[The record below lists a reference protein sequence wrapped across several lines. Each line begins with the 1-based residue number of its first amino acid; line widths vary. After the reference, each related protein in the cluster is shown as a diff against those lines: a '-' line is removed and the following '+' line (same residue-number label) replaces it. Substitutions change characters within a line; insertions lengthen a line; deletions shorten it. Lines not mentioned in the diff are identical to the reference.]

1 LLRLVIFCLTAEVL
15 LVVQMLQLLVVNCGS
30 HLNYIYRERL
40 SLSSTFLSTQQTA
53 KNCEPRRK
61 MFVTGPLQS
70 IAAAADVAAVAVAAV
85 SAAAAATLCSA
96 TPTRNAFGSL
106 F

>member
-1 LLRLVIFCLTAEVL
+1 
-15 LVVQMLQLLVVNCGS
+15 
-30 HLNYIYRERL
+30 
-40 SLSSTFLSTQQTA
+40 
-53 KNCEPRRK
+53 

>member
-1 LLRLVIFCLTAEVL
+1 
-15 LVVQMLQLLVVNCGS
+15 
-30 HLNYIYRERL
+30 
-40 SLSSTFLSTQQTA
+40 
-53 KNCEPRRK
+53 

-85 SAAAAATLCSA
+85 SAAAAAATLCSA

>member
-1 LLRLVIFCLTAEVL
+1 
-15 LVVQMLQLLVVNCGS
+15 
-30 HLNYIYRERL
+30 
-40 SLSSTFLSTQQTA
+40 
-53 KNCEPRRK
+53 

-70 IAAAADVAAVAVAAV
+70 IAAAAADVAAV
-85 SAAAAATLCSA
+85 SAAAATLCSA

>member
-70 IAAAADVAAVAVAAV
+70 IAAAAADVAAV
-85 SAAAAATLCSA
+85 SAAAATLCSA

>member
-1 LLRLVIFCLTAEVL
+1 VVFCLTAEVL
-15 LVVQMLQLLVVNCGS
+15 LVVQLLQLLVVNCGS

-70 IAAAADVAAVAVAAV
+70 IAAAAADVAAVAVAA
-85 SAAAAATLCSA
+85 AAAAATLCSA

>member
-1 LLRLVIFCLTAEVL
+1 
-15 LVVQMLQLLVVNCGS
+15 VVNCGS

-70 IAAAADVAAVAVAAV
+70 IAAAADVAAVSA
-85 SAAAAATLCSA
+85 AAAAATLCSA